1 MEPLN
6 NGDEEKEDKIHPGAV
21 LLFICFIVL
30 LTMFC
35 YFSIGKV
42 LIGKAVILIFFFS
55 FLGQVAWHL
64 IDESLKLSVAA
75 KKYKG
80 IFRFFS
86 SVVSTIICTMLL
98 WYLCFSLN
106 IENLGEPYLARA
118 KVLTECSVNEDST
131 FSYSTKLNFRKG
143 FVILRGYDD
152 YSELKDVDYVTA
164 WLRDGKFWLTFY
176 CGIYSIGTSIKG
188 RVCSNYKNYKYP
200 LVRVSVT
207 ECDSSGRV
215 VNAIATDAEGNF
227 SMDVKNTNNYLV
239 ISKAGYKTMKLKIGS
254 YRNFNI
260 ELSMTP

>member
-6 NGDEEKEDKIHPGAV
+6 NGGEEKEDKISPIAV

-30 LTMFC
+30 LTIFFYISLVVC
-35 YFSIGKV
+35 KI

-64 IDESLKLSVAA
+64 IDESLKLSDAA

-86 SVVSTIICTMLL
+86 SVVSIILCTLVL
-98 WYLCFSLN
+98 WLLCFKLN

-176 CGIYSIGTSIKG
+176 RGIYSIGTSITGKIYSDSEG
-188 RVCSNYKNYKYP
+188 P
-200 LVRVSVT
+200 LMCVSVT
-207 ECDSSGRV
+207 ERDSSSRIIE
-215 VNAIATDAEGNF
+215 AALTDSEGNF
-227 SMDVKNTNNYLV
+227 SMDVKNTSNYLM
-239 ISKAGYKTMKLKIGS
+239 ISYAGYKTKKLKIGS
-254 YRNFNI
+254 RRKFDI
-260 ELSMTP
+260 ELVKAH